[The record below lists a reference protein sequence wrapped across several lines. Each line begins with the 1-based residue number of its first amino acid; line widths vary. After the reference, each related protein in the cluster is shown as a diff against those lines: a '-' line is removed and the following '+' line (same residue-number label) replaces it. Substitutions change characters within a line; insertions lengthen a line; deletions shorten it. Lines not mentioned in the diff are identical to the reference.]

1 MRPLDAFHTTGYTRQ
16 TAGMR
21 RRTEQSH
28 VAGSLSVRRLE
39 GGGGHI
45 HRVRAHRHCAHQ
57 CSQGHRARGRTRC
70 CTRTQSAVAHCTTTA
85 PRCTQATMSSGT
97 HSRGRCSGHASRPMH
112 HLRSR
117 LNVCAVCRSSGR
129 PNDVVRAESCAVL
142 MMYATRRSP
151 GAHGRRAVS
160 WRAGLK
166 PRPNPAINATPWDP
180 LPRAHC
186 SERLLDD

>member
-1 MRPLDAFHTTGYTRQ
+1 MYNTDLHVVTPENLFSNPYNRKVVAPPGSAAERADFLPSEGGTCARALNVAARGCVRPLDAFHTTGYTRQ

-39 GGGGHI
+39 GGGGHV

-97 HSRGRCSGHASRPMH
+97 HSRGRCS
-112 HLRSR
+112 
-117 LNVCAVCRSSGR
+117 
-129 PNDVVRAESCAVL
+129 
-142 MMYATRRSP
+142 
-151 GAHGRRAVS
+151 
-160 WRAGLK
+160 
-166 PRPNPAINATPWDP
+166 
-180 LPRAHC
+180 
-186 SERLLDD
+186 